1 MKAELVG
8 YLAAS
13 LITVR
18 FFPPSGQ
25 DPEQWRHP
33 LHSPG
38 DVHLVH
44 LRRRTLGQSDHG
56 VASRRGSSTQDCLEK
71 TDTLTM
77 WKTDLVEMVDQES
90 TMFR

>member
-13 LITVR
+13 LTTVS

-25 DPEQWRHP
+25 DPAQWRHP
-33 LHSPG
+33 LYVPG

-44 LRRRTLGQSDHG
+44 LRRRTLGQSDHAA
-56 VASRRGSSTQDCLEK
+56 ASRHGSSTQDCLEK
-71 TDTLTM
+71 PTP
-77 WKTDLVEMVDQES
+77 
-90 TMFR
+90 